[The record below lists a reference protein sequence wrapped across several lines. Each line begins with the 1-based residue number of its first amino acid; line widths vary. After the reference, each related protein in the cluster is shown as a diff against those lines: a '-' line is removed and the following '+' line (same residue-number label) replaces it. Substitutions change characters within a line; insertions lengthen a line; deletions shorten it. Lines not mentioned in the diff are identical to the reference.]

1 VLAGLAV
8 SGCGRPAGSPAAP
21 AAKSAAAPAAE
32 PQPVVRSFTLAPG
45 PGSPRQLAGGQIDA
59 YEIDLEAGKYLHA
72 TFDQQGVDLG
82 VDVFAPGA
90 KKLFRINTPNGAH
103 GPEEVHLLAETAGRY
118 RLEVSTD
125 PGTPAGTYV
134 PSLRALRPPR
144 RRDRSQAGADRA
156 FYEAKGLRDKP
167 DRFSEVSARFQRS
180 VFLFHEAGDRWHEAD
195 AFLLL
200 GRLQQQPREALDDLQ
215 RAAELFQTLGDRH
228 FEATALDA
236 IGTCYR
242 DLAEFERAAESY
254 QRALELVHQ
263 TGEIKEQAAILN
275 NLGNLFQLHGDL
287 GRSLS
292 FFRESLGLW
301 QRQQGAEARTQE
313 ANTWAGIGLVYT
325 STGDWQRAIDA
336 HWRALRIRNLL
347 DNRRLRSISLTQIGG
362 VWLMTEPHRA
372 LPFLERARD
381 LQKDLDFPKDQA
393 NTLETLGLAFRL
405 LGSYDD
411 AEATYRQALATFTAL
426 NDLDSQ
432 AVTWTNL
439 GWVAVYRN
447 QPSQAL
453 QPFEQGLS
461 LARQAR
467 NPAAEARALHGLAE
481 AERERGNLARA
492 QLYAEASL
500 KIVESQRA
508 AIPRRDL
515 QASYLAAN
523 NSAYSVLIHTLMDQH
538 RQQPAQGFDL
548 RALDRSEQAR
558 ARSLLDAL
566 RESRRQRADLQAQV
580 DPEWI
585 RRRRELL
592 REIGIQDARQHS
604 PASSQTDRAVAE
616 RTISELLDR
625 LSEVDSEIRFRHS
638 EPAAERPSAD
648 ALRRQLL
655 DPDTILL
662 EYYLASGRGY
672 LWAVST
678 AGVQSFELPGAEVL
692 EPLLRSAYEELA
704 GGSPP
709 SGSAGRESH
718 LLALSRRL
726 LGPVAGQLRGKRL
739 LIAADGLQQYVPFA
753 ALPDPIGGHEPL
765 LAHHEVVAVPSLAVL
780 AELRSRAAQRRP
792 PPEALAILADP
803 VFDASDERL
812 GSAAPFKTSGDSGDA
827 FLPRLVF
834 TRNEAIA
841 LALLLPPGRAFQA
854 LDFDASRDLVMSG
867 RLSRYRILHFATHA
881 VQRTDQSEL
890 SALVFSRFD
899 PQGHPVDGYLR
910 VPDLAELDLPADL
923 VVLSACDTA
932 LGRQTP
938 GEELAGLAQAFLT
951 AGAPRVLASLWQV
964 EDQST
969 AALMN
974 QLYRRLL
981 IDHLPPGRALREAQ
995 LAIRAQPQWRSPR
1008 YWAGFVLLGDWQ

>member
-1 VLAGLAV
+1 MLAGLAV
-8 SGCGRPAGSPAAP
+8 SGCGRPAGSSAAP
-21 AAKSAAAPAAE
+21 AAR
-32 PQPVVRSFTLAPG
+32 PQPVVRSFPLAPG
-45 PGSPRQLAGGQIDA
+45 PGIPRQLAGDQIDA
-59 YEIDLEAGKYLHA
+59 YEIDLEADQYLHA
-72 TFDQQGVDLG
+72 TFDQQGVDLH

-90 KKLFRINTPNGAH
+90 KLFRIDTPNGAH
-103 GPEEVHLLAETAGRY
+103 GLEEVHLLAETAGRY
-118 RLEVSTD
+118 RLEVATD
-125 PGTPAGTYV
+125 PGIPAGTYV
-134 PSLRALRPPR
+134 PSLRALGPPSR
-144 RRDRSQAGADRA
+144 QDRSQAGADRA
-156 FYEAKGLRDKP
+156 FYVAKEIADKP
-167 DRFSEVSARFQRS
+167 DRFWEASARFQRS

-195 AFLLL
+195 AFRRL
-200 GRLQQQPREALDDLQ
+200 GKLQQQPREALDFLQ
-215 RAAELFQTLGDRH
+215 RAAELFQALGDRH
-228 FEATALDA
+228 FQERTLNA

-242 DLAEFERAAESY
+242 NLADFERAAESY
-254 QRALELVHQ
+254 QRALELARH
-263 TGEIKEQAAILN
+263 TGEIKEQATILN
-275 NLGNLFQLHGDL
+275 NLGSLFQLHGDL
-287 GRSLS
+287 GRALS
-292 FFRESLGLW
+292 FFRDSLDLW
-301 QRQQGAEARTQE
+301 QRQKGDEARTQE
-313 ANTWAGIGLVYT
+313 ANTWDGVGLVYT
-325 STGDWQRAIDA
+325 SSGDWARAIDA

-347 DNRRLRSISLTQIGG
+347 SDQHLRSISLTQIGR

-381 LQKDLDFPKDQA
+381 LQKDLDYPKDQA

-411 AEATYRQALATFTAL
+411 AEATYRQALKTFTAL

-439 GWVAVYRN
+439 GWVAVFRN
-447 QPSQAL
+447 QPSQAQ
-453 QPFEQGLS
+453 QPFEQGLR

-467 NPAAEARALHGLAE
+467 NPAAEAKALHGLAE
-481 AERERGNLARA
+481 AERERGNLILA
-492 QLYAEASL
+492 QLHAEASL
-500 KIVESQRA
+500 KIVESQRS

-523 NSAYSVLIHTLMDQH
+523 SSAYSVLIHTLMDQH
-538 RQQPAQGFDL
+538 RQQPARGFDL
-548 RALDRSEQAR
+548 QALDRSEQAR

-580 DPEWI
+580 DPKWI

-592 REIGIQDARQHS
+592 REIGIQDVRQRS
-604 PASSQTDRAVAE
+604 PASSQADRAVAE
-616 RTISELLDR
+616 RTVSELLDR
-625 LSEVDSEIRFRHS
+625 LSEVDSEIRLRHS
-638 EPAAERPSAD
+638 EPAVERPSAD
-648 ALRRQLL
+648 VLRRQLL

-662 EYYLASGRGY
+662 EYYLASGHSY

-678 AGVQSFELPGAEVL
+678 AGVHGFELPGAEVL

-704 GGSPP
+704 GDPPP
-709 SGSAGRESH
+709 SGIAGRESP
-718 LLALSRRL
+718 LLTLSQQL
-726 LGPVAGQLRGKRL
+726 LGPVASQLRGKRL

-765 LAHHEVVAVPSLAVL
+765 LAHYEVVALPSLAVL
-780 AELRSRAAQRRP
+780 AELRSRTAQRRP
-792 PPEALAILADP
+792 APEALAILADP
-803 VFDASDERL
+803 VFDAS
-812 GSAAPFKTSGDSGDA
+812 AKTSGDSGDA
-827 FLPRLVF
+827 FLPRLAF
-834 TRNEAIA
+834 ARDEATA
-841 LALLLPPGRAFQA
+841 LASLLPPGRAFQA
-854 LDFDASRDLVMSG
+854 LDFDASRDIVMSG

-969 AALMN
+969 AELMA
-974 QLYRRLL
+974 QFYRRLL
-981 IDHLPPGRALREAQ
+981 VDHLPPGRALREAQ
-995 LAIRAQPQWRSPR
+995 LAIRAQPRWRSPR